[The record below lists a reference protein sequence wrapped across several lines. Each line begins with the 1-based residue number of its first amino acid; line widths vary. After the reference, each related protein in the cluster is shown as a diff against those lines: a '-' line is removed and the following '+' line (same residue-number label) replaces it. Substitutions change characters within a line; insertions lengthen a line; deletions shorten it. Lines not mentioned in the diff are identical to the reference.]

1 MEKTRLTALRYYH
14 KKCAEM
20 KMAELIVAETELYLA
35 MIKVKSLKAELKKA
49 EAIVKTDESQKSL

>member
-1 MEKTRLTALRYYH
+1 
-14 KKCAEM
+14 
-20 KMAELIVAETELYLA
+20 MAELIVAETELYLA